1 MKNLDWEKLAFE
13 FQTTSIS
20 LTKLAEREGVSR
32 WTITDRF
39 KKLGIDITNKQNRC
53 KFNNKIFDK
62 IDTEEKAY
70 WLGFIFADGYI
81 GSTPLQNNKKSVYN
95 FEISLQLTDVKH
107 LQKFKEFINYEKE
120 VVTDSYRCRI
130 MFANKYFWTVLNNYG
145 CTPKKSLTL
154 KFPEVSIFEN
164 ENLIKHFIRGYFDGD
179 GCLSRHVNKLTVTP
193 FVSLLGTREFLD
205 NIIKYSNVSG
215 NFRHDKRHS
224 EETWILEFNKDSGIS
239 FINYIYKDCKIY
251 LDRKYKLF
259 EFFKEGSRSLEEFK
273 ELLSDKIGKS
283 PTIEDNSEVIS
294 ETKESET
301 P

>member
-20 LTKLAEREGVSR
+20 ITKIAEREGVSR
-32 WTITDRF
+32 WTVTDRF
-39 KKLGIDITNKQNRC
+39 KKLGIDIPNKQNRC
-53 KFNNKIFDK
+53 KFNNKVFDY

-81 GSTPLQNNKKSVYN
+81 SSTPLKEDKKSVYS
-95 FEISLQLTDVKH
+95 FELSLQLSDMHH
-107 LQKFKEFINYEKE
+107 LEKFKDFVNYEKE
-120 VVTDSYRCRI
+120 VKTDKYRCRI
-130 MFANKYFWTVLNNYG
+130 MFANKHFWTTLNSYG

-154 KFPEVSIFEN
+154 MFPDVSIFKDI
-164 ENLIKHFIRGYFDGD
+164 NLIRHFIRGYFDGD
-179 GCLSRHVNKLTVTP
+179 GCLSRHISSKTVTP
-193 FVSLLGTREFLD
+193 AVSILGTRNFLE
-205 NIIKYSNVSG
+205 NIMNYSNTLG
-215 NFRHDKRHS
+215 NFTHDKRHS
-224 EETWILEFNKDSGIS
+224 EETWTLTYRKEAGVN
-239 FINYIYKDCKIY
+239 FINYLYSNCNIY

-259 EFFKEGSRSLEEFK
+259 NFFKKGSRSLKEFK
-273 ELLSDKIGKS
+273 ELLSDKIGKN